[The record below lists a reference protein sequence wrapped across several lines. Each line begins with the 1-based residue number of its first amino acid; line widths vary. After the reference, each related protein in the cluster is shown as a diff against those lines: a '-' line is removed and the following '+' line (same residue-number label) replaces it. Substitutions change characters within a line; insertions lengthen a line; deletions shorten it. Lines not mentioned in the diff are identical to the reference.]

1 MLRFFILWRRAGAF
15 SLAAYL
21 TIVHSV
27 LYYNYNSREGV
38 LTMSTKVTF
47 GEFFKQKRIEQK
59 KTLRQFCVDNKLDP
73 GNISKLERGLMQ
85 PPQGKDKLE
94 EYARYLTIKK
104 GTDDWY
110 KFFDL
115 AAIEAGRIPEELLSD
130 AKMAANLPIL
140 FRTLRGK
147 KISEKK
153 LDELVEMIRKA

>member
-1 MLRFFILWRRAGAF
+1 
-15 SLAAYL
+15 
-21 TIVHSV
+21 
-27 LYYNYNSREGV
+27 
-38 LTMSTKVTF
+38 MSTKLTF
-47 GEFFKQKRIEQK
+47 GDFFKEKRIGLK
-59 KTLRQFCVDNKLDP
+59 KTLRQFCMENGLDP

-85 PPQGKDKLE
+85 PPQGSDKLE
-94 EYARYLTIKK
+94 EYAKYLHIKK

-115 AAIEAGRIPEELLSD
+115 AAVEGGRIPEELLND
-130 AKMAANLPIL
+130 AKIAASLPIL